1 MAKPVV
7 RTSTGAK
14 VTLSIE
20 LSNLGSWGPDC
31 KLDQVYKQALE
42 AAEGRINRAFKDDKQ
57 GIRLIGPVVVQ
68 AITTD
73 VEQRR

>member
-14 VTLSIE
+14 VTLTIE
-20 LSNLGSWGPDC
+20 LSGLGSWGPDC

-42 AAEGRINRAFKDDKQ
+42 AAEGRINRAFKDDTK
-57 GIRLIGPVVVQ
+57 GIRLLGPVVVQ

>member
-1 MAKPVV
+1 MRKPAV
-7 RTSTGAK
+7 RTTTGAK
-14 VTLSIE
+14 VTLTIE
-20 LSNLGSWGPDC
+20 LTNLGSWGPC
-31 KLDQVYKQALE
+31 CNLEQVYKQALE

-57 GIRLIGPVVVQ
+57 GIRLLGPVVVQ

>member
-7 RTSTGAK
+7 RTRTGAK
-14 VTLSIE
+14 VTLTIE
-20 LSNLGSWGPDC
+20 LSNLGSWGPGC
-31 KLDQVYKQALE
+31 NLEQVYKQALE

-57 GIRLIGPVVVQ
+57 GIRLLGPVVVQ

-73 VEQRR
+73 LEQRR